1 MTESAE
7 KGIRLNRY
15 IAMCGV
21 AARRKAEEYIA
32 SGRIRING
40 STVTEPGRQV
50 LPDDIVEFDGRKIMP
65 EAKKYLILN
74 KPKGVLSAAEDA
86 REKTVIDILPPIY
99 ASYRLFPVG
108 RLDRDSEGLIILTND
123 GDFSQQLIHP
133 SNGFNKTYQVELR
146 RAMEEPDLIK
156 WIAGVKYE
164 ELFLKPVSVRR
175 MGRAPLGHWFEV
187 VLAEGIKREIR
198 MMARALG
205 NDVRK
210 LFRIKIGKLT
220 LNKLPTGEFIDIDR
234 DKLWQYI
241 KNGGA
246 V

>member
-1 MTESAE
+1 MTEAAG

-15 IAMCGV
+15 LAMCGV

-32 SGRIRING
+32 SGRIKING
-40 STVTEPGRQV
+40 LTVTEPGRQV
-50 LPDDIVEFDGRKIMP
+50 LPDDTVEFDGSKVLP
-65 EAKKYLILN
+65 ETKKYLIIN
-74 KPKGVLSAAEDA
+74 KPRGVLSAVEDA
-86 REKTVIDILPPIY
+86 RGRTVIDILPQAY

-108 RLDRDSEGLIILTND
+108 RLDRDSEGLMILTND

-133 SNGFNKTYQVELR
+133 SSGFNKTYQVELR
-146 RAMEEPDLIK
+146 RPMDEPDLIK

-164 ELFLKPVSVRR
+164 DLFLKPVSVRR
-175 MGRAPLGHWFEV
+175 LGRAPLGQWFEV

-210 LFRIKIGKLT
+210 LYRVKIGRLT
-220 LNKLPTGEFIDIDR
+220 LNKLPAGKFIDIDR

>member
-1 MTESAE
+1 MTEAAD

-40 STVTEPGRQV
+40 LAVTEPGRQV
-50 LPDDIVEFDGRKIMP
+50 LPDDTVEFDGRKIAP

-86 REKTVIDILPPIY
+86 RERTVIDILPPVY

-146 RAMEEPDLIK
+146 RPMEEPELIK
-156 WIAGVKYE
+156 WIAGVNMKSSFLSRYLCGGWE
-164 ELFLKPVSVRR
+164 ERRWDTGLK
-175 MGRAPLGHWFEV
+175 
-187 VLAEGIKREIR
+187 
-198 MMARALG
+198 
-205 NDVRK
+205 
-210 LFRIKIGKLT
+210 
-220 LNKLPTGEFIDIDR
+220 
-234 DKLWQYI
+234 
-241 KNGGA
+241 
-246 V
+246 